1 MKRTANRKRGNMLT
15 TTLTKTAITTFACLL
30 LMIGVAHADV
40 KVKSRQTSGG
50 QTVENT
56 SYIKGKRERTEMGGG
71 QMINVQQCDL
81 RRNIQIM
88 PQARAYMIQ
97 PYDQPTT
104 LTTNA
109 SATVSSPSTKGG
121 VITST
126 VTTKDTGE
134 RKQMFGYTARH
145 IITTIVMDSTPDACS
160 PVKSKMEF
168 DGWYIDAA
176 FALDCGSQTYTAYQN
191 KANGGCH
198 DRYETKQIGTARRGY
213 AVWEKTTMFD
223 QSGNPSFSTL
233 NEVIELSQATL
244 DQALF
249 EIPDGYHE
257 VKDFASA
264 YAMSNSAS
272 TSGVGSGAIN
282 SNTGNE
288 SGFSDNVKNMATQ
301 TSDTT
306 SSAPAAKKEGV
317 VRLGLANVKTGSV
330 GEGLSARDLAA
341 AVQNSL
347 TEYLKMPNLEVVPLE
362 AKLASAIDAEA
373 KEKQCDFIIYASV
386 SHKKGGGSGFGSMF
400 GGTGASLLGS
410 SIGYGAGTGAAVAAQ
425 VTSQAVMAATMS
437 ENIKAKDEI
446 TLDIKLQA
454 PGSSTVTFAKQ
465 YKQKAKSAGEDI
477 ISPVIEQAAQAIVDA
492 TKR

>member
-1 MKRTANRKRGNMLT
+1 MLT
-15 TTLTKTAITTFACLL
+15 TTFTKTAITTFACLL

-56 SYIKGKRERTEMGGG
+56 SYIKGKRQRTEMGGG

-81 RRNIQIM
+81 RRNIQIL

-104 LTTNA
+104 PTTNA
-109 SATVSSPSTKGG
+109 SATVSTPSTKGG

-160 PVKSKMEF
+160 PVKSKMEL
-168 DGWYIDAA
+168 DGWYIDAS
-176 FALDCGSQTYTAYQN
+176 FALDCGSQTYTPYKSQV
-191 KANGGCH
+191 NGGCH
-198 DRYETKQIGTARRGY
+198 DRYETKQVGTAKRGY

-223 QSGNPSFSTL
+223 QTGNPSFSTL
-233 NEVIELSQATL
+233 NEVVELSQATL

-264 YAMSNSAS
+264 YAMSSNSS
-272 TSGVGSGAIN
+272 TMSAGNTTN
-282 SNTGNE
+282 SSTNSE
-288 SGFSDNVKNMATQ
+288 SGFNANVKNMGTQ
-301 TSDTT
+301 ASDTT

-317 VRLGLANVKTGSV
+317 VRLGLATVKTGSV
-330 GEGLSARDLAA
+330 GEGLSAATWQL
-341 AVQNSL
+341 
-347 TEYLKMPNLEVVPLE
+347 
-362 AKLASAIDAEA
+362 
-373 KEKQCDFIIYASV
+373 QCRI
-386 SHKKGGGSGFGSMF
+386 H
-400 GGTGASLLGS
+400 
-410 SIGYGAGTGAAVAAQ
+410 
-425 VTSQAVMAATMS
+425 
-437 ENIKAKDEI
+437 
-446 TLDIKLQA
+446 
-454 PGSSTVTFAKQ
+454 
-465 YKQKAKSAGEDI
+465 
-477 ISPVIEQAAQAIVDA
+477 
-492 TKR
+492 